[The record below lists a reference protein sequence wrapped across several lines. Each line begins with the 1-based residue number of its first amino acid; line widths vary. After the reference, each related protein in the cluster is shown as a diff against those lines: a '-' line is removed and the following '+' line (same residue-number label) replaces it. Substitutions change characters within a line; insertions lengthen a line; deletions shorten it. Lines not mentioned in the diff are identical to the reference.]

1 MTRSPISFY
10 KKIVVYKKVKI
21 KKIFTKVNYFISV
34 ILPKLGEIMQPQS
47 IINPPGIFSSPSQ
60 RYFHRALE
68 LPFLFTTALP
78 SDTNSSKALSLFLT
92 TLKPRRYI
100 LPPLPFGAWG
110 KLSPE
115 KKVKRTM
122 LWS

>member
-1 MTRSPISFY
+1 
-10 KKIVVYKKVKI
+10 
-21 KKIFTKVNYFISV
+21 
-34 ILPKLGEIMQPQS
+34 MQPQS

-60 RYFHRALE
+60 RYFHRAPE

-78 SDTNSSKALSLFLT
+78 SDTNSSQALSLFLT

-100 LPPLPFGAWG
+100 LPPLSFGAWG

-115 KKVKRTM
+115 KKSKKDNVM
-122 LWS
+122 VFD